1 MVNPA
6 VRYQLEQSDLV
17 KTFHQFIRERRRWG
31 AKRLAKRL
39 IRRHILTPRIGSP
52 VSEKPV
58 KKRTQDVVRWI
69 SP

>member
-1 MVNPA
+1 MNPA

-39 IRRHILTPRIGSP
+39 IRETYIDTPDRFTGL
-52 VSEKPV
+52 
-58 KKRTQDVVRWI
+58 
-69 SP
+69 